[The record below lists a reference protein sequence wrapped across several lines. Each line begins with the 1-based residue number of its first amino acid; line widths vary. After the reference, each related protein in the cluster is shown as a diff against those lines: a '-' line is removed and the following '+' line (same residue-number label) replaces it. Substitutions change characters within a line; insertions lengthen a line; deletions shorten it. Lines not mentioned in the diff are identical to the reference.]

1 MFCAEGSLPLPWSI
15 RMKIALGAAQ
25 GLAFLHEEADRP
37 VIYRDFKTSNI
48 LLDAVCGLIYA
59 CIGNYFT
66 NHFLFS
72 VPLNSDTRQYCF
84 RTTIPNFLI
93 LDLPRMLLMEAKL
106 MCLPELWEPMAML
119 PQNM

>member
-1 MFCAEGSLPLPWSI
+1 MLVLFEISSAIDAYFSLVTTMLCAEGSLPLPWSI
-15 RMKIALGAAQ
+15 RMKIALGAEQ

-72 VPLNSDTRQYCF
+72 VPL
-84 RTTIPNFLI
+84 ILI
-93 LDLPRMLLMEAKL
+93 QDNTVLGL
-106 MCLPELWEPMAML
+106 
-119 PQNM
+119 QFQTF

>member
-1 MFCAEGSLPLPWSI
+1 MLVLFEISSAIDAYSSLVTTMLCAEGSLPLPWSI

-37 VIYRDFKTSNI
+37 AIYRDFKTSNI

-72 VPLNSDTRQYCF
+72 VPL
-84 RTTIPNFLI
+84 ILI
-93 LDLPRMLLMEAKL
+93 QDNTVLGL
-106 MCLPELWEPMAML
+106 
-119 PQNM
+119 QFQTF